1 MIIMSVFVKNLKNS
15 FLIILLRLRFQAN
28 QKSHIYVSYHFKNG
42 QVWPRKAD
50 TVYIYRVNTVEIPSK
65 YFVTFFMQQTLITS
79 VLYDVMTK
87 SLYSKVYITYSAPNL
102 VMHFF

>member
-42 QVWPRKAD
+42 QVWPKKAD
-50 TVYIYRVNTVEIPSK
+50 TVYVYRVNTVEIPSK
-65 YFVTFFMQQTLITS
+65 YFVTFFMQQTLYTGCS
-79 VLYDVMTK
+79 M
-87 SLYSKVYITYSAPNL
+87 AE
-102 VMHFF
+102 